1 MKFTIRDL
9 LWLTVGIALAAG
21 WLVSVRHRAR
31 QYNARENR
39 LLDRVEAAEAEVMQ
53 LNEHRDGAQQ
63 VLDDA
68 GIEWPPR
75 D

>member
-1 MKFTIRDL
+1 MIPRFATRDL
-9 LWLTVGIALAAG
+9 FWLMLAVALAAG

-39 LLDRVEAAEAEVMQ
+39 LLDRVEAAEVEVVR
-53 LNEHRDGAQQ
+53 LNEYWDGAQQ

-68 GIEWPPR
+68 GIE
-75 D
+75 